1 MPVLGDWR
9 SHIRARQQRS
19 SPRSGRGADD
29 KTGHKFK
36 VGDVVEARAS
46 LFKATPPGPY
56 EVMRLLPPTG
66 TSNQYRLKSL
76 ENGHERIVREEDVFR
91 NDN

>member
-9 SHIRARQQRS
+9 SHIRAHRQR
-19 SPRSGRGADD
+19 RGRAADA

-36 VGDVVEARAS
+36 IGDVIEARAS

-56 EVMRLLPPTG
+56 EVTRLLPPTG

-76 ENGHERIVREEDVFR
+76 KNGNEWVVREEDILR